1 MHLNAPLPSR
11 INVLCNGWFLSTF
24 CTGIVRQTASRRKKR
39 NLHPSPASSNTRHT
53 NRSRLSVRWIE
64 QENRRQQQREKLCVP
79 ADPPLTRQAGREAGA
94 GLSAVAMDTV
104 NESLSSPLV
113 WLCSAYRHGAE
124 RPPPPPH
131 PPPPPPTPTS
141 SSPSAFFM
149 RPI

>member
-39 NLHPSPASSNTRHT
+39 NLHLSPASSNTRHT
-53 NRSRLSVRWIE
+53 NRSRLSVSWIE
-64 QENRRQQQREKLCVP
+64 RENRRQQREKLCVP
-79 ADPPLTRQAGREAGA
+79 ADPLLTRQAGREAGA

-113 WLCSAYRHGAE
+113 WLCSVYRHGAE
-124 RPPPPPH
+124 RPPRPPL
-131 PPPPPPTPTS
+131 PTPTS